1 MRSLPEEGKLYRHFK
16 GTVYRV
22 ICIARDSETL
32 EESVVYENTS
42 DPSKK
47 FVRPLTEFMSRVD
60 REKYPDVPEE
70 FRFTEVS
77 SGGDGAGD
85 IRETPAEPAYGND
98 DEAALPLVEFLDAE
112 GNEAKLGVLQKR
124 KAMITDEMINAM
136 AASLDTEIRPGRT
149 EDRYEEL
156 KEYILTMIRYEG
168 VRLRS

>member
-32 EESVVYENTS
+32 EEKVVYENTS
-42 DPSKK
+42 DPAKK
-47 FVRPLTEFMSRVD
+47 FVRPLTEFLSRVD
-60 REKYPDVPEE
+60 RDKYPDVPDEY
-70 FRFTEVS
+70 RFTEVEDKES
-77 SGGDGAGD
+77 DKAVPESV
-85 IRETPAEPAYGND
+85 D
-98 DEAALPLVEFLDAE
+98 DTEEEAALPLVEFLEAE

-124 KAMITDEMINAM
+124 RSMITDEMINAM
-136 AASLDTEIRPGRT
+136 AASLDTEIRQGRT

-156 KEYILTMIRYEG
+156 KEYLQTMIRYEG